1 MDLFGGMISFVVT
14 EEIDLMKIA
23 NHLDLFKLAVS
34 FGGVESLLEI
44 PAFMTHER
52 ADGTDAAVENNL
64 VRLSAGLED
73 AEDLIEELSEAINGC
88 LK

>member
-1 MDLFGGMISFVVT
+1 
-14 EEIDLMKIA
+14 
-23 NHLDLFKLAVS
+23 
-34 FGGVESLLEI
+34 
-44 PAFMTHER
+44 MTHER
-52 ADGTDAAVENNL
+52 ADGTDAAVESNL